1 MNQFIQQ
8 IMSGLATGAIYSS
21 LALALVMI
29 YRATELVNFAQ
40 GDMAMFSTYLAWT
53 LMNAGIPFWV
63 AFIITL
69 VAAFIGGAVIERVI
83 IRPVQNA
90 PVLAAVIVFIGL
102 ELILYAL
109 AGWIYSYTVRDFPSP
124 FPDRPLLGAMITTR
138 DLGVIGVTLV
148 MLILLYL
155 FFRFTPTGLAMRA
168 AAQNPVSA
176 RLSGIRVGRMLM
188 IGWGLAATIGATA
201 GIMVAPILFLDPNMM
216 FGVLIYAFAAA
227 LLGGITNPVGA
238 LVGGLIVGVAENLIG
253 TYLIA
258 TQLKLTVA
266 LALIFLVLVFKPNGL
281 FGTATV
287 RRV

>member
-1 MNQFIQQ
+1 MTQLIQQ
-8 IMSGLATGAIYSS
+8 IASGLATGAIYSS

-53 LMNAGIPFWV
+53 LMNAGMPFWA
-63 AFIITL
+63 AFLITL
-69 VAAFIGGAVIERVI
+69 VASFIGGVVIERVV

-102 ELILYAL
+102 ELIIYAL
-109 AGWIYSYTVRDFPSP
+109 AGWIYSYEVRDFPTP
-124 FPDRPLLGAMITTR
+124 FPDKPILGALMTTR
-138 DLGVIGVTLV
+138 DLGVIGVTLL

-176 RLSGIRVGRMLM
+176 RLSGIRVGRMLA

-227 LLGGITNPVGA
+227 LLGGITNPLGA
-238 LVGGLIVGVAENLIG
+238 VVGGLIVGVAENLIG
-253 TYLIA
+253 TYFIA

-281 FGTATV
+281 FGTTTV

>member
-1 MNQFIQQ
+1 MHQLLQQ
-8 IMSGLATGAIYSS
+8 IASGLATGAIYSS

-40 GDMAMFSTYLAWT
+40 GDMAMASTYLAWT
-53 LMNAGIPFWV
+53 LMNAGLPFWA
-63 AFIITL
+63 AFVITL
-69 VAAFIGGAVIERVI
+69 VSSFVAGVIIERVI

-102 ELILYAL
+102 QLIIYAVT
-109 AGWIYSYTVRDFPSP
+109 GWIFSYEVRDFASP
-124 FPDRPLLGAMITTR
+124 FPDKPILGALINTR

-148 MLILLYL
+148 MLILLYV
-155 FFRFTPTGLAMRA
+155 FFRYTPTGLAMRA

-176 RLSGIRVGRMLM
+176 RLSGIRVGRMLA
-188 IGWGLAATIGATA
+188 IGWGLAAAIGATA
-201 GIMVAPILFLDPNMM
+201 GIMVAPVLFLDPNMM
-216 FGVLIYAFAAA
+216 LGVLIYAFAAA
-227 LLGGITNPVGA
+227 LLGGITNPLGA
-238 LVGGLIVGVAENLIG
+238 VVGGLIVGVAENLIG

-258 TQLKLTVA
+258 SQLKLTVA

-281 FGTATV
+281 FGTMTV

>member
-1 MNQFIQQ
+1 MHQFLQQ
-8 IMSGLATGAIYSS
+8 IASGLATGAIYSS

-53 LMNAGIPFWV
+53 LMNAGLPFWA
-63 AFIITL
+63 AFVITL
-69 VAAFIGGAVIERVI
+69 VSSFIGGVIIERVI

-102 ELILYAL
+102 ELIIYAL
-109 AGWIYSYTVRDFPSP
+109 AGWIFSYEVRDFPSP
-124 FPDRPLLGAMITTR
+124 FTDKPLFGALINTR
-138 DLGVIGVTLV
+138 DLGVIGITLL

-155 FFRFTPTGLAMRA
+155 FFRYTPTGLAMRA

-176 RLSGIRVGRMLM
+176 RLSGISVGRMLA
-188 IGWGLAATIGATA
+188 IGWGLAAAIGATA
-201 GIMVAPILFLDPNMM
+201 GIMVAPVLFLDPNMM
-216 FGVLIYAFAAA
+216 FGVLIYSFAAA
-227 LLGGITNPVGA
+227 LLGGITNPLGA
-238 LVGGLIVGVAENLIG
+238 VVGGLIVGVAENLIG
-253 TYLIA
+253 TYFIA

-281 FGTATV
+281 FGTTTV